1 MKRKMTWVKKSIDP
15 HVFYKNYPVF
25 LFDTYGSQNEMG
37 DGVSETEMHFKGLKK
52 KICCGLLANL
62 VHSLLKSQEFQSYF
76 GELFMTV
83 DEMMSILI
91 VNC

>member
-37 DGVSETEMHFKGLKK
+37 DGVSETEMDFKGLKK

-62 VHSLLKSQEFQSYF
+62 VHSLLKISGISVIFWRAFYDS
-76 GELFMTV
+76 G
-83 DEMMSILI
+83 
-91 VNC
+91 